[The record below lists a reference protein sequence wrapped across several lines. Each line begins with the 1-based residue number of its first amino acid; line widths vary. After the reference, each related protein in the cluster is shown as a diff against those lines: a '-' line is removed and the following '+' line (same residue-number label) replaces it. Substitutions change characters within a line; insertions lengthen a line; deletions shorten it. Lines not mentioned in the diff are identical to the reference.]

1 MYFDEFDFEDEV
13 LDALDAMRFEKCT
26 PIQEQTL
33 QPLMDGRDL
42 IGVAQTGTGKTAAY
56 LLPVLNRLCRG
67 GYPED
72 AINCVVMAPTR
83 ELAQQ
88 IDRQLE
94 GFTYFMNVSS
104 VAVYG
109 GNDGQRYEQELRGM
123 SKGADIIVATPGRL
137 ISHINLG
144 NIDLSKVSFFILDE
158 ADRMLDMGFYSD
170 IMTIAKQL
178 PKERQTMLFSATMPE
193 EIRRLASEILND
205 PLQITLALAKPAEG
219 ITQQAYV
226 CYEGQ
231 KMGIINKIFDTE
243 SSERVILFASRK
255 TKVKEIARAIRK
267 HGFNVGEM
275 HSDLTQSE
283 RDEIMFQYKS
293 RKIDMIVATDILARG
308 IDIDDIRI
316 VINYDVPRDCDDYI
330 HRIGRTARAGSK
342 GRAITFVSEED
353 QEFFRRIEAFIE
365 QEVPKLEVPEELGE
379 APAYE
384 PKKKKAGARK
394 PAGKRGR
401 GGKKNTNAKAKGKG
415 GGNKEVNN
423 EGKSESKKESRGRNR
438 RRGDKKREVA
448 VDTNQAT
455 VVTVASTTP
464 QPADAPTVKSGE
476 EKKKRRNNRRY
487 RRPKKTDKPNGQP
500 KGE

>member
-1 MYFDEFDFEDEV
+1 MYFTDFDFEDEV
-13 LDALDAMRFEKCT
+13 LDALDAMRFETCT
-26 PIQEQTL
+26 PIQEQTI

-56 LLPVLNRLCRG
+56 LLPVLNKLCKG
-67 GYPED
+67 GYPDD

-94 GFTYFMNVSS
+94 GFTYFMPFSS

-123 SKGADIIVATPGRL
+123 AKGADIIVATPGRL

-158 ADRMLDMGFYSD
+158 ADRMLDMGFYND

-193 EIRRLASEILND
+193 EIRRLAANILTD
-205 PLQITLALAKPAEG
+205 PLQITLALAKPADG
-219 ITQQAYV
+219 ITQQAYI
-226 CYEGQ
+226 CHEGQ
-231 KMGIINKIFDTE
+231 KPGIIKDIFKNE
-243 SSERVILFASRK
+243 SSERVILFVSRK
-255 TKVKEIARAIRK
+255 TKVKEISLMLK
-267 HGFNVGEM
+267 KQGFNVGEM
-275 HSDLTQSE
+275 HSDLSQSE
-283 RDEIMFQYKS
+283 RDEIMYQYKS
-293 RKIDMIVATDILARG
+293 HKIDIIVATDILARG

-330 HRIGRTARAGSK
+330 HRIGRTARAGTT

-353 QEFFRRIEAFIE
+353 QTFFKQIEDFIE
-365 QEVPKLEVPEELGE
+365 QDVPKIAVPAELGE

-384 PKKKKAGARK
+384 PKKK
-394 PAGKRGR
+394 
-401 GGKKNTNAKAKGKG
+401 
-415 GGNKEVNN
+415 
-423 EGKSESKKESRGRNR
+423 
-438 RRGDKKREVA
+438 
-448 VDTNQAT
+448 
-455 VVTVASTTP
+455 
-464 QPADAPTVKSGE
+464 E
-476 EKKKRRNNRRY
+476 EKKKTDRKNKQRKNSHKPNAKRGNGKPHNTNKGNENKTTAAKDENSEKPKTRHNHRRRY
-487 RRPKKTDKPNGQP
+487 HRPKKNNGENKP
-500 KGE
+500 KE

>member
-13 LDALDAMRFEKCT
+13 LDALDAMNFVKCT

-33 QPLMDGRDL
+33 EPLMNGRDL

-67 GYPED
+67 EYPED
-72 AINCVVMAPTR
+72 AINCIIMAPTR

-94 GFTYFMNVSS
+94 GFTYFMQVSS

-123 SKGADIIVATPGRL
+123 AKGADIIVATPGRL

-144 NIDLSKVSFFILDE
+144 NVDLSKVSFFILDE
-158 ADRMLDMGFYSD
+158 ADRMLDMGFCND

-178 PKERQTMLFSATMPE
+178 PKDRQTMLFSATMPE
-193 EIRRLASEILND
+193 EIRRLAKEILDD
-205 PLQITLALAKPAEG
+205 PVQITLALAKPAEG

-226 CYEGQ
+226 CHEGQ
-231 KMGIINKIFDTE
+231 KIGIINKIFETE

-275 HSDLTQSE
+275 HSDLSQSE

-316 VINYDVPRDCDDYI
+316 VINFDVPRDCDDYI

-353 QEFFRRIEAFIE
+353 QEYFGRIEEFIE
-365 QEVPKLEVPEELGE
+365 QSVTKMEVPAELGE
-379 APAYE
+379 APIYE
-384 PKKKKAGARK
+384 PKKKKQ
-394 PAGKRGR
+394 
-401 GGKKNTNAKAKGKG
+401 
-415 GGNKEVNN
+415 
-423 EGKSESKKESRGRNR
+423 KESRRKGKS
-438 RRGDKKREVA
+438 GKKRSANANGKKE
-448 VDTNQAT
+448 
-455 VVTVASTTP
+455 
-464 QPADAPTVKSGE
+464 KGE
-476 EKKKRRNNRRY
+476 NSSEGKKRNNRRRKPVSRKETKEKQLESGNAPQQSNENTQSENKDKKRDKNRRRY
-487 RRPKKTDKPNGQP
+487 RKPHKKEGGKTQETPK
-500 KGE
+500 E

>member
-94 GFTYFMNVSS
+94 GFTYFMDVSS

-123 SKGADIIVATPGRL
+123 AKGADIIVATPGRL

-158 ADRMLDMGFYSD
+158 ADRMLDMGFFND

-219 ITQQAYV
+219 ITQQAYI
-226 CYEGQ
+226 CHEGQ
-231 KMGIINKIFDTE
+231 KMGIINKIFETE

-267 HGFNVGEM
+267 QGFNVGEM
-275 HSDLTQSE
+275 HSDLTQGE

-330 HRIGRTARAGSK
+330 HRIGRTARAGTK
-342 GRAITFVSEED
+342 GRAITLVNVED
-353 QEFFRRIEAFIE
+353 QEFFKRIEDFIE
-365 QEVPKLEVPEELGE
+365 QDVPKMEMPASLGE

-384 PKKKKAGARK
+384 PKSKQKGGKSRRG
-394 PAGKRGR
+394 GSGNNEKRGGNDR
-401 GGKKNTNAKAKGKG
+401 KKN
-415 GGNKEVNN
+415 
-423 EGKSESKKESRGRNR
+423 NR
-438 RRGDKKREVA
+438 RRSGK
-448 VDTNQAT
+448 QANGNKPQ
-455 VVTVASTTP
+455 STK
-464 QPADAPTVKSGE
+464 PADNSEKPKETAAVAAPQEGTPKQQA
-476 EKKKRRNNRRY
+476 EKPKRRRPHHRR
-487 RRPKKTDKPNGQP
+487 RKPGNA
-500 KGE
+500 KGGEGAAPVTENK